1 MKTIVVERLR
11 RTFGTFVAVDD
22 VSFEVEQGEIFGFL
36 GANGAGK
43 TTTIRMIIGAL
54 PPTSGDATV
63 AGFSVAREP
72 REVKRRVGYVSQRF
86 SLYPD
91 LTVRQNLSFFGGAYG
106 VWGKALDDRIEQ
118 VVSEVDLQGRLDELT
133 GELPG
138 GIRQRVA
145 LGAAL
150 LHAPPIVLLDEP
162 TAGVDPRSRRRFWDL
177 IRTLAAAG
185 TTVLVTTHHLDE
197 AEHCARVGL
206 MVEGRLVA
214 LDTPAGLA
222 RTWVP
227 GRMFRVEGT
236 AAHRAIPSLRAR
248 REVVEVEPF
257 GATLHVRT
265 GEETDLDEV
274 RSWLDPDAG
283 VARVMQIRPSLE
295 DVFLAVAGR
304 GDP

>member
-1 MKTIVVERLR
+1 VKTIVVDRLR
-11 RTFGTFVAVDD
+11 RTFGGFVAVDD
-22 VSFEVEQGEIFGFL
+22 VSFAVEQGEIFGFL

-43 TTTIRMIIGAL
+43 TTTIRMIIGVL

-63 AGFSVAREP
+63 AGFSVARQP

-106 VWGKALDDRIEQ
+106 VSGAALGDLIEQ
-118 VVSEVDLQGRLDELT
+118 VVAAVDLQGRLDDLT
-133 GELPG
+133 GQLPG

-197 AEHCARVGL
+197 AEHCGRVGL
-206 MVEGRLVA
+206 MVDGRLVA
-214 LDTPAGLA
+214 LDTPTGLA

-227 GRMFRVEGT
+227 GRMFRVDGP
-236 AAHRAIPSLRAR
+236 AAHRALASLRAR
-248 REVVEVEPF
+248 SEVIEVEPF
-257 GATLHVRT
+257 GAALHVRT
-265 GEETDLDEV
+265 RDGIDAARV
-274 RSWLDPDAG
+274 RSWLDPAADIS
-283 VARVMQIRPSLE
+283 RVVEIRASLE
-295 DVFLAVAGR
+295 DVFLAVAAR
-304 GDP
+304 GAA

>member
-1 MKTIVVERLR
+1 VKAITVDRLR
-11 RTFGTFVAVDD
+11 RTFGAFVAVDD

-43 TTTIRMIIGAL
+43 STTIRMLVGAL

-63 AGFSVAREP
+63 AGFSVSRDP
-72 REVKRRVGYVSQRF
+72 RSVKRRIGYVSQRF

-106 VWGKALDDRIEQ
+106 EWGSALDARIDEIVQ
-118 VVSEVDLQGRLDELT
+118 AVELEGRLDTLT

-150 LHAPPIVLLDEP
+150 LHRPPIVFLDEP
-162 TAGVDPRSRRRFWDL
+162 TAGVDPHSRRRFWDL
-177 IRTLAAAG
+177 IRTLAAEG
-185 TTVLVTTHHLDE
+185 TTVLVTTHHMDE
-197 AEHCARVGL
+197 AEHCGRVGL
-206 MVEGRLVA
+206 MVDGKLVA
-214 LDTPAGLA
+214 LDTPDGLA

-227 GRMFRVEGT
+227 GRMFRVEGR
-236 AAHRAIPSLRAR
+236 AAHLATAPLRGR
-248 REVVEVEPF
+248 SDVVEVEPF
-257 GATLHVRT
+257 GAALHVRT
-265 GEETDLDEV
+265 AEEIDAAKV
-274 RSWLDPDAG
+274 QGWLTEGGLAG
-283 VARVMQIRPSLE
+283 RVSEIRPSLE

-304 GDP
+304 DQP